1 MRPTMQMT
9 LDVQKSPAWVRIIQF
24 ITGGI
29 AIALSGYVL
38 LNPVTTA
45 WFFLTFLGISF
56 LVIGMSSIINGAL
69 NRTASKGTRAIE
81 LGIGIVAI
89 IGGLFTL
96 AHPIAALASL
106 FWFISLFVLIFGV
119 GLVATGIAR
128 REQGKASRIAKI
140 IIGIIVVALSGLLL
154 ASPSMALSIMVF
166 LLSINLFIKGID
178 SIINGAIG
186 HRIIRR
192 A

>member
-1 MRPTMQMT
+1 MT
-9 LDVQKSPAWVRIIQF
+9 LDIQKSPIWIRIIQF
-24 ITGGI
+24 IAGGI
-29 AIALSGYVL
+29 AIGLSGYVL
-38 LNPVTTA
+38 SNPVTTA
-45 WFFLTFLGISF
+45 WFFLTFLGLSF
-56 LVIGMSSIINGAL
+56 LVIGISSIINGFL
-69 NRTASKGTRAIE
+69 NTASKGTRAIE
-81 LGIGIVAI
+81 MGIGIVAI

-96 AHPIAALASL
+96 AHPITALSSL
-106 FWFISLFVLIFGV
+106 IWFISLFVLMFGA
-119 GLVATGIAR
+119 GLVVTGIAR

-154 ASPSMALSIMVF
+154 AYPGMSLSIMVF

-178 SIINGAIG
+178 SIISGAIG